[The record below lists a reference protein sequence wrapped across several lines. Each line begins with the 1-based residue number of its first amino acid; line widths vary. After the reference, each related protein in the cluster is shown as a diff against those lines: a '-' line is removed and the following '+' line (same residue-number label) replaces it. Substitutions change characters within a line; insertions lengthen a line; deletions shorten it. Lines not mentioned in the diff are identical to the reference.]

1 MIKVGM
7 LPGKIEEFVFEDGT
21 TVAQALELAGLNAD
35 GYEVRVDSNVKELSY
50 VLTDTDRV
58 VLLVKKIKGNSDT
71 DDMPFTVKIGMLP
84 GKIEEFGVNAGTT
97 VAQALDLANLDPTD
111 YEVRVDSNVKSLD
124 YTLANTDRVV
134 LLVKKIKGN

>member
-21 TVAQALELAGLNAD
+21 TVAQALEVANLNAD
-35 GYEVRVDSNVKELSY
+35 GYEIRVDSNVKGLDY
-50 VLTDTDRV
+50 VLADTDNV

-71 DDMPFTVKIGMLP
+71 NDMPFTVKIGMLP
-84 GKIEEFGVNAGTT
+84 GKIEEFSVNTGTT
-97 VAQALDLANLDPTD
+97 VAQALDLANLNPDG